1 MKDLKQIL
9 FAIDFSECSTKAFSY
24 GRDVAEKYGAHLHL
38 LFVARDLAYLSA
50 TDVEPALLLEAT
62 NEIAGQGRKKM
73 ESFCKDNL
81 KGFSAYTTKVVIGD
95 PAEQILQYAM
105 DIPVDLI
112 VMGTHG
118 RKGLDRILMG
128 SVAQEVV
135 RNASVPV
142 LTVKP

>member
-1 MKDLKQIL
+1 MKNLKQIL

-24 GRDVAEKYGAHLHL
+24 GRDVAERYGAHLHL

-50 TDVEPALLLEAT
+50 TDVEPVLLLKAT
-62 NEIAGQGRKKM
+62 NEIADQGRKKM
-73 ESFCKDNL
+73 ASFCQENL
-81 KGFSAYTTKVVIGD
+81 KGFSAYTTKVVVGD
-95 PAEQILQYAM
+95 AAQQILQYAK
-105 DIPVDLI
+105 DNSVDLI

-135 RNASVPV
+135 RNAGVPV